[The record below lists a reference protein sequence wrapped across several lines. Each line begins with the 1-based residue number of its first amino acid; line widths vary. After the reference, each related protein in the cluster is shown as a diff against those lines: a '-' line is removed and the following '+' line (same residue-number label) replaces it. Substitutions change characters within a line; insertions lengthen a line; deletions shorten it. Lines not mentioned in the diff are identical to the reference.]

1 MNHGGMRSERA
12 PTRGAPAIAVL
23 ILLALGARAA
33 VAADLQ
39 CLLEPSPGALSSLPE
54 ASGVAVS
61 RKTPGILW
69 SHGDSPTIT
78 PYLFAFNARGAAR
91 GKVRLEGIEVT
102 DWEDIAVGP
111 CGRSSCVY
119 VADIGD
125 NRAARASISI
135 HRFVEPSPRDPVAPL
150 LDSFHATYPD
160 GPHDAEAFFVTEAGE
175 MFVVT
180 KGETGSIAVYGFGA
194 SPRPG
199 ASTVLKRVAVLQSDT
214 VRRNLRITGAS
225 ASPDGKWVALRT
237 RDSIL
242 IHEAARLSR
251 GELSSVRSYAVTS
264 LREPQGEGI
273 ALGPSGAVFLTGE
286 GGGKGAPGT
295 LAAGVCRLR

>member
-1 MNHGGMRSERA
+1 MNHGA
-12 PTRGAPAIAVL
+12 TAIL
-23 ILLALGARAA
+23 ILLALGAGAA
-33 VAADLQ
+33 GAAELQ
-39 CLLEPSPGALSSLPE
+39 CLLERAPGSLSSLPE
-54 ASGVAVS
+54 ASGAAVS
-61 RKTPGILW
+61 RKTPGIVW
-69 SHGDSPTIT
+69 SHGDSATIT
-78 PYLFAFNARGAAR
+78 PYLFAFTARGAAR

-125 NRAARASISI
+125 NRAARESISI
-135 HRFVEPSPRDPVAPL
+135 HRFVEPGPRDPVAPL

-180 KGETGSIAVYGFGA
+180 KGETGSIALYGFGP

-199 ASTVLKRVAVLQSDT
+199 ASTVLRRVAVIKADT
-214 VRRNLRITGAS
+214 VPRNRRITGAS

-237 RDSIL
+237 RDAIL
-242 IHEAARLSR
+242 IHETARLQR
-251 GELSSVRSYAVTS
+251 GDLASSRSYDVTA

-295 LAAGVCRLR
+295 LAAGVCRIR

>member
-1 MNHGGMRSERA
+1 VK
-12 PTRGAPAIAVL
+12 TRLFVFL
-23 ILLALGARAA
+23 TLAATLGTGSALAA
-33 VAADLQ
+33 ELQ
-39 CLLEPSPGALSSLPE
+39 CLLERAPGALSSLPE
-54 ASGVAVS
+54 ASGAAVS
-61 RKTPGILW
+61 RRTPGIVW
-69 SHGDSPTIT
+69 SHGDSATIT

-91 GKVRLEGIEVT
+91 GKVRLEGIKVT

-125 NRAARASISI
+125 NRATRDAISI
-135 HRFVEPSPRDPVAPL
+135 HRFVEPSPRDPTAPV

-180 KGETGSIAVYGFGA
+180 KGETGSIALYGFGP
-194 SPRPG
+194 SPRSG
-199 ASTVLKRVAVLQSDT
+199 ASTILKQVAVLRSDT
-214 VRRNLRITGAS
+214 VPRNLRITGAS

-237 RDSIL
+237 RDSIQ
-242 IHEAARLSR
+242 IHDAARFSR
-251 GELSSVRSYAVTS
+251 GDLGSVRSYAVTS
-264 LREPQGEGI
+264 LREPQGEGVT
-273 ALGPSGAVFLTGE
+273 LGPSGAVFLTGE

-295 LAAGVCRLR
+295 LAAGICRFR